1 MSRLTLRLPES
12 LHRRLAEAA
21 EREDVSLNQYL
32 VYLLAQGSA
41 SPYSVRPVPEEE
53 VREQRRAYGEL
64 LDDLGSATHAELKA
78 ALEEREAVKPEP
90 GLSPDLIERI
100 AYRRAPE

>member
-12 LHRRLAEAA
+12 LHRRLVDAA

-41 SPYSVRPVPEEE
+41 SPYSVRPVPEEA
-53 VREQRRAYGEL
+53 VREQRQAYGEL
-64 LDDLGSATHAELKA
+64 LEALGSAGLAELKA
-78 ALEEREAVKPEP
+78 ALEEREEVEPEP
-90 GLSPDLIERI
+90 GLSPDLTERI
-100 AYRRAPE
+100 GYRRAG

>member
-21 EREDVSLNQYL
+21 ECEDVSLNQYL

-64 LDDLGSATHAELKA
+64 LDDLGSATQAELKA
-78 ALEEREAVKPEP
+78 ALEEREEVQPEP
-90 GLSPDLIERI
+90 GLSPDLIERV
-100 AYRRAPE
+100 AYHRADR

>member
-1 MSRLTLRLPES
+1 MSRLTSRLPES

-41 SPYSVRPVPEEE
+41 SPYLVRPVPEEE
-53 VREQRRAYGEL
+53 VREQRRAFGEL

-78 ALEEREAVKPEP
+78 ALEEREEVQPEP
-90 GLSPDLIERI
+90 GLLRLTSD
-100 AYRRAPE
+100 